1 MDADAELDTAF
12 GRKARIALDH
22 SVLQLDGAADGL
34 NDAAKLNED
43 AVARAL
49 DHAPVMHGDCRID
62 QIAPQRPQPR
72 QCAVLVRTGESA
84 ISDHIRRE
92 YRREF
97 PGLGH
102 DAPSATGQI
111 STEDCLGPA
120 V

>member
-1 MDADAELDTAF
+1 MDADAELDTAL

-22 SVLQLDGAADGL
+22 SVLQLDGAAHRVDHAAEL
-34 NDAAKLNED
+34 NQRS
-43 AVARAL
+43 VASAL
-49 DHAPVMHGDCRID
+49 DYAPVMHGDCRID

-92 YRREF
+92 YRREL

-102 DAPSATGQI
+102 G
-111 STEDCLGPA
+111 
-120 V
+120 